1 MTYQPELLVT
11 AGSTEEVARLLEAGA
26 NAVLVGEEKYGVRLP
41 GNMTPD
47 RIEASLLHARA
58 REAKLYVAVN
68 NIFHN
73 DRLQELADY
82 LRCLEELKVD
92 AIVFGDPAVLMT
104 ARSAAPSLKLHWNA
118 EMTSTNYKTAK
129 YWQKRGASRI
139 VAARELNM
147 EQVLEMKQQLPDM
160 DVEIQV
166 HGMTNIYHS
175 KRHLVNHYFA
185 HIGERDEMGRADMSR
200 KLFLIEQERREEKYP
215 IFEDANG
222 THIMSSDDI
231 CVLEDLKPLLDARV
245 DSFKIEGLLKPVSY
259 NETVVKVYREAID
272 SYLRDPEQYRF
283 QEEWMDRIRAVQDP
297 ERELS
302 FGFFYK
308 DQVY

>member
-41 GNMTPD
+41 GKMTLD
-47 RIEASLLHARA
+47 RIEASLLHTRT

-82 LRCLEELKVD
+82 LRCLEQLKVD

-129 YWQKRGASRI
+129 FWQKRGASRI
-139 VAARELNM
+139 GVARELNM

-175 KRHLVNHYFA
+175 KRYLVNHYFA
-185 HIGERDEMGRADMSR
+185 HLGERDELGRADLSR

-245 DSFKIEGLLKPVSY
+245 DCFKIEGLLKPVSY

-272 SYLRDPEQYRF
+272 TYLRDPDQYRF
-283 QEEWMDRIRAVQDP
+283 KEEWMDRIRAIQDP